1 MAQSWPMD
9 AWALVFESLGQL
21 TIFKAAEAE
30 IWVPRDDS
38 VLRVQKKQESHDGGA
53 CHCFPDS
60 LFLLR
65 DLNEFSAVQPFLG
78 LSDFQASS
86 RF

>member
-1 MAQSWPMD
+1 MD

-30 IWVPRDDS
+30 IWV
-38 VLRVQKKQESHDGGA
+38 LRMQKKHESRDGGA